1 MTHADRHDPYGMVH
15 KGIRAAHM
23 RCLVAI
29 GAVEAGNEAEIGR
42 LVTELADHLAMCNT
56 HLEDE
61 NTVLHTALDARRP
74 GASAHA
80 AEDHDDHRQSFREL
94 EGLIERLASAAP
106 PHRPAILASLYRRF
120 GRFVANDLLHMEH
133 EEHELLPELHAA
145 FSDEEL
151 QELEG
156 RIVAAISPEHMVLFM
171 DAILSALPP
180 ADSAALLD
188 AMRSAVPPEAY
199 AAMMRAIEHRQESH
213 SRLARAA

>member
-1 MTHADRHDPYGMVH
+1 MTHAHRHDPYGMVH
-15 KGIRAAHM
+15 KGLRAAHM

-29 GAVEAGNEAEIGR
+29 GAADAADEAGIGR
-42 LVTELADHLAMCNT
+42 LVADLTDHLAMCNT

-94 EGLIERLASAAP
+94 EGLIARLAAAAP
-106 PHRPAILASLYRRF
+106 QQRPAILARLYRRF
-120 GRFVANDLLHMEH
+120 GRFVADDLLHMEH

-151 QELEG
+151 RELEG

-171 DAILSALPP
+171 DAILSALPQG
-180 ADSAALLD
+180 DSAALLA
-188 AMRSAVPPEAY
+188 AMRAAMPPEPY
-199 AAMMRAIEHRQESH
+199 AAMMRAIERRHES
-213 SRLARAA
+213 RRALARAA

>member
-1 MTHADRHDPYGMVH
+1 MTLANRHDPYGAVH

-29 GAVEAGNEAEIGR
+29 GSADSADDAAIRR
-42 LVTELADHLAMCNT
+42 LVAELADHLAMCHT

-61 NTVLHTALDARRP
+61 NSVLHIALDARRP

-80 AEDHDDHRQSFREL
+80 SEDHDDHLRSFREL
-94 EGLIERLASAAP
+94 KGLIDRLAKAP
-106 PHRPAILASLYRRF
+106 REQRPAVIAALYRRF
-120 GRFVANDLLHMEH
+120 GRFVADDLLHMEH
-133 EEHELLPELHAA
+133 EEHVLLPELQSA
-145 FSDEEL
+145 FSDSEL

-180 ADSAALLD
+180 ADSDAMLGAMKSAMPPASYAAL
-188 AMRSAVPPEAY
+188 MQAVEQRRQARNLL
-199 AAMMRAIEHRQESH
+199 AA
-213 SRLARAA
+213 AA